1 MADVCV
7 TDSNDS
13 PLSAVREIDP
23 CMFCRFYRD
32 NEAATHTLLLHVNAR
47 THEAAMD
54 ILNRLVYSRIL
65 TTLFFITIAVT
76 TTITTVKLHRVDQW
90 RRRSTSSASVSLT
103 SSIKEIA
110 LTKTL
115 VATSVLFIFC
125 LAPTIMVEIASFV
138 EPEFYFTGRYYNLAF
153 VMQTVMIFSGVSNS
167 SFNFFIYYDM
177 STQYRQPLRDIFRLC
192 LRKRTESER

>member
-1 MADVCV
+1 M

-13 PLSAVREIDP
+13 PLCAVREIDP

-32 NEAATHTLLLHVNAR
+32 KET
-47 THEAAMD
+47 AMD
-54 ILNRLVYSRIL
+54 ILNRLVYSTIL

-76 TTITTVKLHRVDQW
+76 TTITAVKLHRVVQW
-90 RRRSTSSASVSLT
+90 RQRSTSSASVSLK

-115 VATSVLFIFC
+115 VATSVLFIVC
-125 LAPTIMVEIASFV
+125 LAPTIMVQIASFV
-138 EPEFYFTGRYYNLAF
+138 EPDFYFTGRYYNL
-153 VMQTVMIFSGVSNS
+153 VYVTQTVMLFFRVCNS

-177 STQYRQPLRDIFRLC
+177 STRYRQTLRDIFRLC